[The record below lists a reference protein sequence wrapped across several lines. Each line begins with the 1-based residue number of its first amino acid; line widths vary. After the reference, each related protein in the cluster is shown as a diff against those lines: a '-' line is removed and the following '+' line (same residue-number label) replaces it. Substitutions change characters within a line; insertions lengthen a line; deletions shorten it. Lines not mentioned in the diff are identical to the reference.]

1 VKSTTRIARSVV
13 TADGAGILSHAGAAL
28 LRELADEAGLTAGWT
43 DALLGTY
50 KGTPV
55 HLPGRV
61 LTDLAVTLAD
71 GGDCLADLA
80 ALRDQA
86 ALFGPVASHPT
97 AYRVLD
103 RVGASQLDALRTA
116 RAQARARVWAAGGG
130 PDLTGGAG
138 VVLDVDASLVT
149 AHSEKEGAAAT
160 YKHGFGFHPLLVFLD
175 RPDVSGGEALA
186 GMLRPGNA
194 GSNTAAALGESPG
207 SPHGGA
213 LRE

>member
-1 VKSTTRIARSVV
+1 VKSTTTVARPVV
-13 TADGAGILSHAGAAL
+13 TADGAGIVSHAGAVL

-43 DALLGTY
+43 EALLGTY

-61 LTDLAVTLAD
+61 LVDLAVTLAD

-103 RVGASQLDALRTA
+103 RVGTSQLEVLRTG

-130 PDLTGGAG
+130 ADLSDGAG
-138 VVLDVDASLVT
+138 LILDVDASLLT
-149 AHSEKEGAAAT
+149 AHREGGRRRDRQARLRVPSAA
-160 YKHGFGFHPLLVFLD
+160 GVPGPS
-175 RPDVSGGEALA
+175 RR
-186 GMLRPGNA
+186 LRW
-194 GSNTAAALGESPG
+194 
-207 SPHGGA
+207 
-213 LRE
+213 